1 MINVTVTLAGIFIV
15 ACCVILTR
23 ARMYSVR
30 RAMNLPKQA
39 DCGEKEAEECAK
51 NISLFLAERAKMCGI
66 YIHNMEGQAGVTY
79 DELHRIMIGK
89 DESIL
94 ALIRISQALGCEI
107 SVREKSIDGNRD
119 NI

>member
-1 MINVTVTLAGIFIV
+1 MTNLTIVLAGIFIV

-51 NISLFLAERAKMCGI
+51 NISIFLAERAKVCGM

-79 DELHRIMIGK
+79 DELHRIMLGK

-94 ALIRISQALGCEI
+94 ALIRIAQALGCEI
-107 SVREKSIDGNRD
+107 SVKERQVEGIRN
-119 NI
+119 N

>member
-1 MINVTVTLAGIFIV
+1 MTSMTIVIAGFFLV
-15 ACCVILTR
+15 ACCAILMK

-30 RAMNLPKQA
+30 RALKLPRQA

-51 NISLFLAERAKMCGI
+51 NISLFLAERAKMCGM
-66 YIHNMEGQAGVTY
+66 YIHNMEGQSGVTY

-94 ALIRISQALGCEI
+94 ALIRIAQALGCEI
-107 SVREKSIDGNRD
+107 SVKEREVGEAHN
-119 NI
+119 N

>member
-1 MINVTVTLAGIFIV
+1 MTNLTIVLAGIFIV
-15 ACCVILTR
+15 SCCVILTK

-30 RAMNLPKQA
+30 CAMNLPKQA
-39 DCGEKEAEECAK
+39 DCGEKETEECAK
-51 NISLFLAERAKMCGI
+51 NISIFLAERAKVCGM

-79 DELHRIMIGK
+79 DELHRIMLGK

-107 SVREKSIDGNRD
+107 LVRESPADKASDKN
-119 NI
+119 

>member
-1 MINVTVTLAGIFIV
+1 MTNLTIVLAGIFIV

-51 NISLFLAERAKMCGI
+51 NISIFLAERAKVCGM

-79 DELHRIMIGK
+79 DELHRIMLGK

-94 ALIRISQALGCEI
+94 ALIRIAQALGCEI
-107 SVREKSIDGNRD
+107 SVKERQVEGVRN
-119 NI
+119 N